1 MHCSFIFHRHTLLI
15 LILSGSLLGAQSDTS
30 ADLPAEKY
38 VDQARRLLKEV
49 PLIDGHNDAP
59 WQYRKLVKYHLNELD
74 FAGDTR
80 LAEDPLHT
88 DIPRLRQGGVGAQ
101 FWSVWVPDD
110 AFMKSNA
117 VQATFEQIDF
127 VHRLAEHYHD
137 DLEMALTA
145 DDIERIHRQGKI
157 ASLIG
162 MEGGHSINNSLALL
176 RQFYQVGA
184 RYMTI
189 THWNSNDWA
198 DAATV
203 PPVHD
208 GLTPFGKEVIR
219 EMNRLGMLVDL
230 SHVSPATMHDALDVT
245 KAPIIFSHSSA
256 RALCNH
262 TRNVPDDVLKRIK
275 KNDGIVMVTFVTS
288 FLSDAVRLYKAEE
301 QAEKA
306 RLSDLHLED
315 PAAVDAGLKS
325 WKTEHPQ
332 PAVPISLVADHIDHI
347 RDMAGIDHVGIGS
360 DFDGIAT
367 TPVGLENVA
376 GFPNLLA
383 ELLQR
388 GYSEAEVKKIA
399 GLNLLRVF
407 RDAENVATRLQ
418 RKTQPSDALI
428 EELDITEK

>member
-1 MHCSFIFHRHTLLI
+1 MRSRLIFSGLSLLI
-15 LILSGSLLGAQSDTS
+15 LFLLVSQVASQSDI
-30 ADLPAEKY
+30 AVELPAKKY
-38 VDQARRLLKEV
+38 VDQARKILKEV

-59 WQYRKLVKYHLNELD
+59 WQYRKLVKYQLDKLD

-80 LAEDPLHT
+80 LAEDPCQT

-110 AFMKSNA
+110 AYLKSDA

-127 VHRLAEHYHD
+127 VHRLGMHYPD
-137 DLEMALTA
+137 DLEMAYTA
-145 DDIERIHRQGKI
+145 DDIERIHREGKI

-176 RQFYQVGA
+176 RQLNLVGA
-184 RYMTI
+184 RYLTI
-189 THWNSNDWA
+189 THWNNNDWA

-230 SHVSPATMHDALDVT
+230 SHTSPKTMHDALDVT
-245 KAPIIFSHSSA
+245 AAPIIFSHSSA
-256 RALCNH
+256 RALCDH
-262 TRNVPDDVLKRIK
+262 PRNVPDDVLKRVK
-275 KNDGIVMVTFVTS
+275 KNRGIVMVTFVTS
-288 FLSDAVRLYKAEE
+288 YVSDAVRLYKAEE

-306 RLSDLHLED
+306 RLTDLYMHD
-315 PAAVDAGLKS
+315 PDAVKEGMKS
-325 WKTEHPQ
+325 WKEKHPQ
-332 PAVPISLVADHIDHI
+332 PPVPISLVADHIDHI
-347 RDMAGIDHVGIGS
+347 RDIAGIDHVGIGS

-367 TPVGLENVA
+367 TPVGLEDVS

-388 GYSEAEVKKIA
+388 GYSEKEVKQVA

-407 RDAENVATRLQ
+407 REAEQVATRLQ
-418 RKTQPSDALI
+418 RKTLPSDALI
-428 EELDITEK
+428 EELDSEK